1 MVETIDIMTEL
12 NDKFL
17 ETNDTNYIDNAI
29 GLAEDLVLSEE
40 KFRPV
45 LDGLHKA
52 RNSHFER
59 ENR

>member
-1 MVETIDIMTEL
+1 MGEIVGIMTEF

-17 ETNDTNYIDNAI
+17 ETNDTDYIDNAI
-29 GLAEDLVLSEE
+29 GLAENLVLLEE

-52 RNSHFER
+52 RNSHLER